1 MDRPSTRTLHPPY
14 AYGNDGDS
22 INSLHTDYGS
32 DNSAL
37 SADDPPAYDASSRAL
52 LPSTSRHARTRDVP
66 SYTQPK
72 DSYAVLCSD
81 GSPDEDEEDNKPHD
95 IRCKISETTAR
106 IDKRLSDP
114 DALFAY
120 VSDYLRVSPPRPII
134 RIDGYHERSTT
145 RNGERKTERVYDF
158 DIVLG
163 LEAYLGK
170 AFDQDWHERIVAN
183 IEKVYRGSWRK
194 TTATNA
200 QHVSDEPTKVLRD
213 WCEDYCASRSPL
225 KVFRV
230 HRPVTGLDKDL
241 LRRRLDHLVRATGY
255 RGRIS
260 ITFPTEQQNVDI
272 YSHHPINQ
280 WRTGWVRVI
289 FYLTFLWIITW
300 PILFFTTKW
309 WHVYTVEW
317 RFSVAEPDGRE
328 RRYAGGVT
336 EEQWYE
342 KYEESIYGL
351 VVSKCKGDATK
362 RLEARVGPSVVQYGQ
377 STSATNWGH
386 DT

>member
-1 MDRPSTRTLHPPY
+1 MRTLHPAY
-14 AYGNDGDS
+14 AYDNDGDS
-22 INSLHTDYGS
+22 INSLHTDYES

-37 SADDPPAYDASSRAL
+37 SADEPPSYNAASRAL
-52 LPSTSRHARTRDVP
+52 LPPASRHATSRELP

-72 DSYAVLCSD
+72 DLYVVLRSD
-81 GSPDEDEEDNKPHD
+81 GSRDEDDAKDAPHD
-95 IRCKISETTAR
+95 VRCKISETTAR

-120 VSDYLRVSPPRPII
+120 VSDYLRVSPPRSII

-158 DIVLG
+158 DLVLG

-170 AFDQDWHERIVAN
+170 AFDQDWHERTAADY
-183 IEKVYRGSWRK
+183 EKVYRGSWRK

-200 QHVSDEPTKVLRD
+200 QHVSDEPTKTLRD

-241 LRRRLDHLVRATGY
+241 LRRRLDYLVRATGY

-260 ITFPTEQQNVDI
+260 ITFPTEQENVDI
-272 YSHHPINQ
+272 YSDHPINQ
-280 WRTGWVRVI
+280 WRTGWVRFI

-317 RFSVAEPDGRE
+317 RFSVGEPDGRE
-328 RRYAGGVT
+328 RRYAGSVT

-342 KYEESIYGL
+342 RYQESIYGL
-351 VVSKCKGDATK
+351 VVSQYKGDATK
-362 RLEARVGPSVVQYGQ
+362 RLEARVGPIQYDQ
-377 STSATNWGH
+377 STPATNWGH
-386 DT
+386 DR